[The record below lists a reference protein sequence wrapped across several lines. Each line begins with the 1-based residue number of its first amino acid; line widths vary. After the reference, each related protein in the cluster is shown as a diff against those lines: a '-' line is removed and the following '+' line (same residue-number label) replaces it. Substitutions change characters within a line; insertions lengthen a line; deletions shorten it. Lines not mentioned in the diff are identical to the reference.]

1 MKSVPLVM
9 SFLLMSGA
17 GLAQQYVISTLAGGA
32 APPTPSAPM
41 DATIGSPLGVVSDA
55 AGNVY
60 FSGLSCVFKL
70 TPNGILTRVAGN
82 AHPGYSGDGGPATG
96 AELNSPGGVALDNA
110 GNLYIADTMNNRV
123 RKVSPA
129 GSIST
134 VAGNGAVGFSGDG
147 GLATGPQLSRPPGAA
162 PASGANNLYIA
173 DTMNDR
179 VRKVSA
185 SGIITTVAGGG
196 TSGVGDGGLAT
207 SAQLSAP
214 SGLAVDSAGNNL
226 YIADTGY
233 NRVRQV
239 SSSGII
245 TPVAGAGSQSYWGDG
260 GPAG

>member
-60 FSGLSCVFKL
+60 FSGLNCVFKL
-70 TPNGILTRVAGN
+70 GPNGALTRVAGN
-82 AHPGYSGDGGPATG
+82 THPGYTGDGGPATG

-110 GNLYIADTMNNRV
+110 GNLYIADPMNYRV
-123 RKVSPA
+123 RKVSP
-129 GSIST
+129 SE
-134 VAGNGAVGFSGDG
+134 
-147 GLATGPQLSRPPGAA
+147 
-162 PASGANNLYIA
+162 
-173 DTMNDR
+173 
-179 VRKVSA
+179 
-185 SGIITTVAGGG
+185 IIGTVAGGG
-196 TSGVGDGGLAT
+196 TSGLGDGGPAT

-214 SGLAVDSAGNNL
+214 SGLAVDGAGNL

-233 NRVRQV
+233 NRVRRV
-239 SSSGII
+239 SPNGTIN
-245 TPVAGAGSQSYWGDG
+245 TVVGAGSASYWGAG
-260 GPAG
+260 GA